1 MSATTSKE
9 YQVTVRVGVYAD
21 GAWGSLNDDEKIT
34 VDTLEHDSDRGVS
47 STLATMLDS
56 RLKWAICSRLK
67 RHRKIEADLFDP
79 SRPLSSLSAKIDMAA
94 MLGIVSIDAHHDLHL
109 LRGVRNRFAH
119 HLDIRSFDDLWVL
132 DKLNTLNLINTHIV
146 ELTNNSGSFVWGLAP
161 ASKPMISVSDIA
173 GKRKQGKQRFLLT
186 AQVIIA
192 ALTMA
197 DLHIQLDTN
206 LI

>member
-1 MSATTSKE
+1 MSTTTSKKYE
-9 YQVTVRVGVYAD
+9 VTIRVGVYAD

-34 VDTLEHDSDRGVS
+34 IETLEHDSDRGTS

-67 RHRKIEADLFDP
+67 RHKKIEVDLFDP
-79 SRPLSSLSAKIDMAA
+79 TRPLSSLNAKIDMAA
-94 MLGIVSIDAHHDLHL
+94 MLGIISTDAHHDLHL
-109 LRGVRNRFAH
+109 FRGVRNRFAH
-119 HLDIRSFDDLWVL
+119 HLDIRSFNDPWVL
-132 DKLNTLNLINTHIV
+132 DKLTTLKLINTHIV
-146 ELTNNSGSFVWGLAP
+146 EFTQGPGSFVWGLAP

-186 AQVIIA
+186 AQVILA

-197 DLHIQLDTN
+197 DLHTHLDTN